1 MAVGVDE
8 TRNDNLAAD
17 VDLAFA
23 AVFAERSDDAVA
35 ADRNVALDEFTADE
49 IENPPALQHK
59 VGLREPLPLLDGATK
74 KGDGVA
80 HPCVPRQAGREM
92 SEHCFRLDQYVKR
105 SVGLGCVRRP
115 NQGSAQRRFRFDA
128 VRELPSR

>member
-23 AVFAERSDDAVA
+23 AVFADRSDDAVV
-35 ADRNVALDEFTADE
+35 ADRNVALDELTADE

-80 HPCVPRQAGREM
+80 H
-92 SEHCFRLDQYVKR
+92 
-105 SVGLGCVRRP
+105 SV
-115 NQGSAQRRFRFDA
+115 
-128 VRELPSR
+128 